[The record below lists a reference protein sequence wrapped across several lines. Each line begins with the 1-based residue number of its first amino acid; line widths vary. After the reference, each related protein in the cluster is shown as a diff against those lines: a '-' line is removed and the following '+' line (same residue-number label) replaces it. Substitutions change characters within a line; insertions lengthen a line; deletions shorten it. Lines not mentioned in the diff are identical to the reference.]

1 MAIAAPWL
9 GTVDPTAL
17 APSKRTRVP
26 SAANWFGTDMFGR
39 DIYSRVVYGARVS
52 LLVGFGVAILA
63 SIFGLLIGLVSGMV
77 RWADGI
83 IMRMVDGM
91 MSIPPILLAI
101 ALMALTRG
109 SVQNVILAITLAEI
123 PRVARL
129 VRGLVLTLREQPY
142 VDAASRRRHAHADAD
157 PAPYPTQHTCPH
169 ECAGDLHLR
178 QRHDCRSDP
187 VLYRR
192 GHPALG
198 PLLGQH
204 HGRRPDAVAGQV
216 LHHRVSRTVPVAHGA
231 GSQSSWATASE
242 MRLIR
247 AWPSGSRGTAM
258 ALLEVDRLQTHFRT
272 PDGVNRAV
280 DGVSFSIEAGQ
291 TLAVVGESG
300 CGKSVTAMS
309 ILQLIPEPPGQDRGR
324 NPLPRPQSSGL
335 HAGGD
340 ERHPRQ

>member
-1 MAIAAPWL
+1 LNMETVKPLMLSATGGRIVVAPELPEVLPALSPRTGVWGFIRSNPLMSFGIALLSFMFFIAIAAPWL

-26 SAANWFGTDMFGR
+26 SATNWFGTDMFGR

-142 VDAASRRRHAHADAD
+142 VDAAIAAGTRTPMVIMRHILPNTLAPMSVQATYICASAMIVEAILSFIGAGIPPSVPSWGNIMADGR
-157 PAPYPTQHTCPH
+157 TLWQ
-169 ECAGDLHLR
+169 
-178 QRHDCRSDP
+178 
-187 VLYRR
+187 VKLYIIAF
-192 GHPALG
+192 PALFLSLTVLAVN
-198 PLLGQH
+198 LLGD
-204 HGRRPDAVAGQV
+204 GLRDA
-216 LHHRVSRTVPVAHGA
+216 LDPR
-231 GSQSSWATASE
+231 
-242 MRLIR
+242 
-247 AWPSGSRGTAM
+247 M
-258 ALLEVDRLQTHFRT
+258 AKR
-272 PDGVNRAV
+272 
-280 DGVSFSIEAGQ
+280 I
-291 TLAVVGESG
+291 
-300 CGKSVTAMS
+300 
-309 ILQLIPEPPGQDRGR
+309 
-324 NPLPRPQSSGL
+324 
-335 HAGGD
+335 
-340 ERHPRQ
+340 